1 MPDSHSNS
9 LTHYQ
14 HGDRL
19 AVALDCIIFGF
30 DQEGLKLLLVER
42 AIEPEKGRWALMG
55 GLLQNNESLDEAAQ
69 RVLHELTGLH
79 DIYLEQ
85 LLAFGEVNR
94 DPVERIVSV
103 AYYALINIQQHDRE
117 LVRQFGAQWFPA
129 DQVPELI
136 FDHNRMVEAAR
147 ERLRLKASHQPIG
160 FELLPEKFTM
170 PELQR
175 LYEAIY
181 DTTLDK
187 RNFQRRILAMDIIER
202 LDEKQRGTSKKGAYL
217 YRFNQEK
224 YDATVKEGLRL
235 VFKPKAF

>member
-1 MPDSHSNS
+1 MTVSQYEHS
-9 LTHYQ
+9 
-14 HGDRL
+14 DRI

-30 DQEGLKLLLVER
+30 DQDGLKLLLVNR
-42 AIEPEKGRWALMG
+42 DIEPEKGKWSLIG
-55 GLLQNNESLDEAAQ
+55 GLLRNNESLDEAAQ
-69 RVLHELTGLH
+69 RILHRLTGLR

-85 LLAFGEVNR
+85 LLAFGDVGR

-103 AYYALINIQQHDRE
+103 AYFALINLHQHDEE
-117 LVRQFGAQWFPA
+117 LIQKFGAQWFPTS
-129 DQVPELI
+129 QVPKLI
-136 FDHNRMVEAAR
+136 FDHNQMVHAAR
-147 ERLRLKASHQPIG
+147 ERLRHKSSHQPIG

-187 RNFQRRILAMDIIER
+187 RNFQRRILAMDILER
-202 LDEKQRGTSKKGAYL
+202 LDEKQRGTSKKGAYY
-217 YRFNQEK
+217 YRFIQEK
-224 YDATVKEGLRL
+224 YEATLQEGLRL

>member
-1 MPDSHSNS
+1 MSIHQYEHS
-9 LTHYQ
+9 
-14 HGDRL
+14 DRI

-30 DQEGLKLLLVER
+30 DREGLKLLLVKR
-42 AIEPEKGRWALMG
+42 AVEPERGKWSLIG
-55 GLLQNNESLDEAAQ
+55 GLVHGDESLDEAAQ
-69 RVLHELTGLH
+69 RILHRLTGLRNI
-79 DIYLEQ
+79 DLEQ
-85 LLAFGEVNR
+85 LFAFGEVER

-103 AYYALINIQQHDRE
+103 AYFALINVDQHNEE
-117 LVRQFGAQWFPA
+117 LMQQFGAQWFPA
-129 DQVPELI
+129 KQVPELI
-136 FDHNRMVEAAR
+136 FDHHRMVQAAR
-147 ERLRLKASHQPIG
+147 DRLRHKASHQPIG

-187 RNFQRRILAMDIIER
+187 RNFQRRILAMDILER
-202 LDEKQRGTSKKGAYL
+202 LDEKQRGTSKKGAFY

-224 YDATVKEGLRL
+224 YRATVEEGLRL

>member
-1 MPDSHSNS
+1 MQDTQ
-9 LTHYQ
+9 LVTHYI

-30 DQEGLKLLLVER
+30 DQDGLKLLVVER
-42 AIEPEKGRWALMG
+42 AIEPEKGKWALMG
-55 GLLQNNESLDEAAQ
+55 GLLRNDESLNEAAQ

-85 LLAFGEVNR
+85 LLTFGEVSR

-117 LVRQFGAQWFPA
+117 LVQQFGARWFPA
-129 DQVPELI
+129 NEVPDLI

-160 FELLPEKFTM
+160 FELLPDKFTM

-224 YDATVKEGLRL
+224 YEATVEEGLRL

>member
-1 MPDSHSNS
+1 MSVSQYEHS
-9 LTHYQ
+9 
-14 HGDRL
+14 DRI

-30 DQEGLKLLLVER
+30 DQEGLKLLLVNR
-42 AIEPEKGRWALMG
+42 DIEPEKGKWSLIG
-55 GLLQNNESLDEAAQ
+55 GFLHRDESLDEAAQ
-69 RVLHELTGLH
+69 RILHRLTGLRN
-79 DIYLEQ
+79 IYLEQ
-85 LLAFGEVNR
+85 LLAFGEVDR

-103 AYYALINIQQHDRE
+103 AFFALINLHQHDEE
-117 LVRQFGAQWFPA
+117 LIQRFGAQWFPTN
-129 DQVPELI
+129 QVPELI
-136 FDHNRMVEAAR
+136 FDHNRMVQAAR
-147 ERLRLKASHQPIG
+147 ERLRHKASHQPIG

-187 RNFQRRILAMDIIER
+187 RNFQRRILAMDILER
-202 LDEKQRGTSKKGAYL
+202 LDEKQRGTSKKGAFF

-224 YDATVKEGLRL
+224 YNATVEEGLRL

>member
-9 LTHYQ
+9 PLHYQ

-42 AIEPEKGRWALMG
+42 AIEPEKGKWALMG

-69 RVLHELTGLH
+69 RVLHELTGLR

-147 ERLRLKASHQPIG
+147 ERLRLKASHRPIG

-224 YDATVKEGLRL
+224 YESTVQEGLRL